1 MEVVEGGT
9 FLSNKDYYEL
19 EYINFM
25 IEVLKPFIEFQR
37 VSSRGCS
44 VGSGQG
50 TDKIRIYLKRSGVI
64 NEMIDRKQFIHFI
77 QITFPEKIKE
87 EINNVE
93 YSKSRIKLYN
103 AEKRIFKA
111 FLEMDLNNFKNEYV
125 LQSDKNDSTIA
136 TKFLNSNYVE
146 IDKYRTYYGIG
157 IPTNDQVE
165 GCSALPQAEKK
176 STLKNKLTYFN
187 KLLTFNLHKHKQI
200 EDVLKF
206 INSLDYVI

>member
-1 MEVVEGGT
+1 MEVVEGET

-19 EYINFM
+19 EYIYFM
-25 IEVLKPFIEFQR
+25 IEVLKPFIEFKR

-44 VGSGQG
+44 VRSGQG
-50 TDKIRIYLKRSGVI
+50 TDQIRIYLKRSS
-64 NEMIDRKQFIHFI
+64 EMIDKKQVIHFI

-200 EDVLKF
+200 DDVLKF

>member
-9 FLSNKDYYEL
+9 ILSNKDYYEL

-44 VGSGQG
+44 VGSVDQ
-50 TDKIRIYLKRSGVI
+50 IRIYFKKSG
-64 NEMIDRKQFIHFI
+64 EMIDKKQFIHFI

-93 YSKSRIKLYN
+93 YSISRKNLYN
-103 AEKRIFKA
+103 AEKKIFKA
-111 FLEMDLNNFKNEYV
+111 FLEMDRNDFKNEYV

-146 IDKYRTYYGIG
+146 IDKYRTYYGIP
-157 IPTNDQVE
+157 IPNNDHVE
-165 GCSALPQAEKK
+165 GCSTLPEAEKIINF
-176 STLKNKLTYFN
+176 KNELTYFN
-187 KLLTFNLHKHKQI
+187 KLLTFNFHKHKQI

>member
-1 MEVVEGGT
+1 MEVVEGET

-19 EYINFM
+19 EYIYFM
-25 IEVLKPFIEFQR
+25 IEVLKPFIEFKR

-44 VGSGQG
+44 VRSGQG
-50 TDKIRIYLKRSGVI
+50 TDQIRIYLKRSS
-64 NEMIDRKQFIHFI
+64 EMIDKKQFIHFI

-93 YSKSRIKLYN
+93 YSISRKNLYN
-103 AEKRIFKA
+103 AEKKIFKA
-111 FLEMDLNNFKNEYV
+111 FLEMDRNDFKNEYV

-187 KLLTFNLHKHKQI
+187 KLLTFNFHKHKQI

>member
-25 IEVLKPFIEFQR
+25 IEVLKPFIEFKR
-37 VSSRGCS
+37 VSSRSCS
-44 VGSGQG
+44 VRSGQG
-50 TDKIRIYLKRSGVI
+50 TDQIRIYLKISGE
-64 NEMIDRKQFIHFI
+64 NIDKKQFIHFI

-87 EINNVE
+87 EINNIE
-93 YSKSRIKLYN
+93 YFISRKNLYN
-103 AEKRIFKA
+103 AEKKIFKA
-111 FLEMDLNNFKNEYV
+111 FLEMDRNDFKNEYV

-146 IDKYRTYYGIG
+146 IDKYRTYYE
-157 IPTNDQVE
+157 IPIPNNDHVE
-165 GCSALPQAEKK
+165 GCSDLAEKIINF
-176 STLKNKLTYFN
+176 KNEITYFN
-187 KLLTFNLHKHKQI
+187 KLLIFNLHKHKQI
-200 EDVLKF
+200 DDVLKF

>member
-1 MEVVEGGT
+1 MEVVEGET

-19 EYINFM
+19 EYIYFM
-25 IEVLKPFIEFQR
+25 IEVLKPFIEFKR

-44 VGSGQG
+44 VRSGQG
-50 TDKIRIYLKRSGVI
+50 TDQIRIYLKRSS
-64 NEMIDRKQFIHFI
+64 EMIDKKQFIHFI

-93 YSKSRIKLYN
+93 YSISRKNLYN
-103 AEKRIFKA
+103 AEKKIFKA
-111 FLEMDLNNFKNEYV
+111 FLEMDRNDFKNEYV

-146 IDKYRTYYGIG
+146 IDKYRTYYGIP
-157 IPTNDQVE
+157 IPNNDHVE
-165 GCSALPQAEKK
+165 GCSALPEAEKIINF
-176 STLKNKLTYFN
+176 KNELTYFN
-187 KLLTFNLHKHKQI
+187 KLLTFNFHKHKQI

>member
-19 EYINFM
+19 EYIYFM
-25 IEVLKPFIEFQR
+25 IEVLKPFIEFKR

-44 VGSGQG
+44 VRPGQG
-50 TDKIRIYLKRSGVI
+50 TDQIRIYLKRSS
-64 NEMIDRKQFIHFI
+64 EMIDKKQFIHFI

-93 YSKSRIKLYN
+93 YSISRKNLYN
-103 AEKRIFKA
+103 AEKKIFKA
-111 FLEMDLNNFKNEYV
+111 FLEMDRNDFKNEYV

-146 IDKYRTYYGIG
+146 IDKYRTYYGIP
-157 IPTNDQVE
+157 IPNNDHVE
-165 GCSALPQAEKK
+165 GCSTLPEAEKIINF
-176 STLKNKLTYFN
+176 KNELTYFN
-187 KLLTFNLHKHKQI
+187 KLLTFNFHKHKQI

>member
-1 MEVVEGGT
+1 MEVVEGET

-19 EYINFM
+19 EYIYFM
-25 IEVLKPFIEFQR
+25 IEVLKPFIEFKR

-44 VGSGQG
+44 VRSGQG
-50 TDKIRIYLKRSGVI
+50 TDQIRIYLKRSS
-64 NEMIDRKQFIHFI
+64 EMIDKKQFIHFI

-111 FLEMDLNNFKNEYV
+111 FLEMDRNNFKNEYV

-146 IDKYRTYYGIG
+146 IDKYRTYYGIP
-157 IPTNDQVE
+157 IPNNDHVE
-165 GCSALPQAEKK
+165 GCSALPEAEKIINF
-176 STLKNKLTYFN
+176 KNELTYFN
-187 KLLTFNLHKHKQI
+187 KLLTFNFHKHKQI